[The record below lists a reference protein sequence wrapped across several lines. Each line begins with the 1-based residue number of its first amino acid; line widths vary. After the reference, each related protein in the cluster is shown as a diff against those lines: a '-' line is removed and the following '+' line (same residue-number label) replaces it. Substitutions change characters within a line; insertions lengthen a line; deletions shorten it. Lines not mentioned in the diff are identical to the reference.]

1 MNTSSKTLLT
11 GTLLVALF
19 AGTSANAE
27 GRAAGSSDYA
37 ENTVAS
43 QSVEIKKV
51 SFEAPA
57 VAADRE
63 VNR

>member
-1 MNTSSKTLLT
+1 MNTSSKTILAS
-11 GTLLVALF
+11 TLLVALF

-27 GRAAGSSDYA
+27 GRAGGLNDHA
-37 ENTVAS
+37 EKSAT

-51 SFEAPA
+51 SFAPTA
-57 VAADRE
+57 KDYS